1 MNPNHKLQKN
11 RGLSPLFASN
21 QKNRGLSGVW
31 GLSPLFLNPYHHDRE
46 MKGTLVDSLS
56 VSIGS
61 ASSTEI
67 EEFTLDRLD
76 DFIHIA
82 DIKCM

>member
-1 MNPNHKLQKN
+1 MIGKRK
-11 RGLSPLFASN
+11 R
-21 QKNRGLSGVW
+21 
-31 GLSPLFLNPYHHDRE
+31 
-46 MKGTLVDSLS
+46 TLVDSLS

-67 EEFTLDRLD
+67 EELSLDRLD

>member
-1 MNPNHKLQKN
+1 MIGKRK
-11 RGLSPLFASN
+11 R
-21 QKNRGLSGVW
+21 
-31 GLSPLFLNPYHHDRE
+31 
-46 MKGTLVDSLS
+46 TLVDSLS

-67 EEFTLDRLD
+67 EELSLDRLD

-82 DIKCM
+82 EYKMYVVKALFYKTKGIERRH

>member
-21 QKNRGLSGVW
+21 QKNRGLS
-31 GLSPLFLNPYHHDRE
+31 PLFLNPTTMIGKR
-46 MKGTLVDSLS
+46 KRTLVDSLS

-67 EEFTLDRLD
+67 EELSLDRLD